1 MAKKWY
7 AIRVQSEREEFAKQ
21 KIEEKLENSDCK
33 DDFGRILIPV
43 ERVSEIKGGK
53 KRVASRKIFAGYI
66 LVEVE
71 LNERTWFII
80 NDVPGISGF
89 VGPDRK
95 NPTPLGEIEVQRI
108 LEDMELQKEKPKPKI
123 EFDEG
128 ETVKVKEGPFESY
141 DGVVDEIFPEKG
153 ILRINLSIFGRSTPV
168 ELEYWQVERV

>member
-7 AIRVQSEREEFAKQ
+7 ALRVQSEKEEFVKK
-21 KIEEKLENSDCK
+21 KIEEAVETSDCK
-33 DDFGRILIPV
+33 DAFGKILIPV
-43 ERVSEIKGGK
+43 ERVSEIKSGQ
-53 KRVASRKIFAGYI
+53 KRVAQRKIFAGYI
-66 LVEVE
+66 LAEID
-71 LNERTWFII
+71 LNESAWFLI

-95 NPTPLGEIEVQRI
+95 KPTPLGQHEVQRI

-123 EFDEG
+123 EFEEG

-141 DGVVDEIFPEKG
+141 DGVVDEVFPEKG